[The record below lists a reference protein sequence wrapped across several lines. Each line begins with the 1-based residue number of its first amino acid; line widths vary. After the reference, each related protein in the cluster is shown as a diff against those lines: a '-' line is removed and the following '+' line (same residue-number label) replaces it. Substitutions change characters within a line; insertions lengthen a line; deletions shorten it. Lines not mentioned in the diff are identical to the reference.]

1 MNSQEKRL
9 FIYQRMVEDEKR
21 TNSQYYLE
29 HPQSVLP
36 SFLQELNSLG
46 FRCEVTQQ
54 VRLFLPQYKDIILPL
69 VMKYYPL
76 TIYENEKDYFVN
88 LCHYK
93 GCDKAVPFL
102 LEAFYDP
109 KTTRLVRES
118 IGDSLCAIRSKKYIS
133 DYLKIVSSPQY
144 GIARAFLCDL
154 LGSLK
159 SEEAIPIFIDYL
171 ETDLPLSPFILRA
184 LSAYKR
190 EDFRPI
196 FERYAKNPDKET
208 RKIALTALNKLD
220 RAAEK
225 KSSAK

>member
-1 MNSQEKRL
+1 MNFQEKRL

-21 TNSQYYLE
+21 TKSQYYLE

-76 TIYENEKDYFVN
+76 AVYENEKCYFAG

-93 GCDKAVPFL
+93 GFDEAVPML
-102 LEAFYDP
+102 LEGFFDP
-109 KTTRLVRES
+109 QTTRLTREI
-118 IGDSLCAIRSKKYIS
+118 IGESLRAIRCKKYIP
-133 DYLKIVSSPQY
+133 DYLKIISSPQY
-144 GIARAFLCDL
+144 GLAKAPVFALIS
-154 LGSLK
+154 SLK
-159 SEEAIPIFIDYL
+159 PKEAIPVLFDVL
-171 ETDLPLSPFILRA
+171 EKNKDFSAAA
-184 LSAYKR
+184 LQALGAYKR

-196 FERYAKNPDKET
+196 FERYAENPDKET